1 MNSANVGY
9 ISFSITDGTAF
20 AIDLVHVHNILHM
33 VPKPLS
39 QICTLLHN
47 SLDMAN
53 EDLQCFMRQMYNEH
67 SFIND
72 HIGLWISAVFCG
84 Y

>member
-1 MNSANVGY
+1 MNSENVGY

-20 AIDLVHVHNILHM
+20 AIDLVHVHNILYM
-33 VPKPLS
+33 VPKPLT
-39 QICTLLHN
+39 QIYTFLCR

-53 EDLQCFMRQMYNEH
+53 EDLQCFMRQMYNEN

-72 HIGLWISAVFCG
+72 HIGL
-84 Y
+84 